1 MAIRTKELPEKTE
14 NWAEADFK
22 GHAKSV
28 VTVKGGYTMIVDEPK
43 RLGGSGSG
51 PSPTGYLVTSLA
63 GCTAVILERCAKDA
77 RLEIESLKVKS
88 TIIYSPRGI
97 EGLGGYKSNPNEA
110 VTEVW
115 LKILASFEQIE
126 ALKVS
131 YIERCP
137 VYNLFKASGCKM
149 TDNWHVT
156 NNSS

>member
-1 MAIRTKELPEKTE
+1 MAIRVKELPEATE

-28 VTVKGGYTMIVDEPK
+28 VTVKGGHTMIVDEPK
-43 RLGGSGSG
+43 RLGGSGAG

-77 RLEIESLKVKS
+77 KLEIESLRVKS
-88 TIIYSPRGI
+88 TIVYSPRGI
-97 EGLGGYKSNPNEA
+97 AGLEGCKSNPSEA

-115 LKILASFEQIE
+115 LRIPATVGQIE
-126 ALKVS
+126 ALKVN
-131 YIERCP
+131 YLERCP

-149 TDNWHVT
+149 TDSWHV
-156 NNSS
+156 NE